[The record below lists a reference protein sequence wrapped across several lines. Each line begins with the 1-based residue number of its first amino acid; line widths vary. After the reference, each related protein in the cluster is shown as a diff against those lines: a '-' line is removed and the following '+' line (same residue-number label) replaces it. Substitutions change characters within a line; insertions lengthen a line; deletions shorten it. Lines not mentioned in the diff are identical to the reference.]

1 MFSLSTK
8 TIPLC
13 GAALLAVLSGGVAL
27 AQEETPA
34 TAATET
40 TAAIPAVDQG
50 KLAESL
56 AKANGEAATLREEY
70 ERLRLQTETLGLAG
84 LQPELRPL
92 QERLIAAV
100 SDYRLA
106 DRRTKDLTDRVVSLS
121 EAALALLSDPTDPA
135 SRERLQKELVTANQA
150 LIAGKA
156 ETAAAPVALEA
167 AKVISLKN
175 DLGLAVI
182 NTGAES
188 GLRLGTPMRLVRGE
202 KTVATGL
209 VVDVRSRIAGVLMTS
224 PDAAGALRVGDQA
237 KPETISTS
245 K

>member
-1 MFSLSTK
+1 MFLLSSK

-13 GAALLAVLSGGVAL
+13 GAAFLAVLSGGVAM
-27 AQEETPA
+27 AQEETPVPLE
-34 TAATET
+34 TSVAA
-40 TAAIPAVDQG
+40 PAVVQA

-56 AKANGEAATLREEY
+56 AKANEEVASLREEY

-84 LQPELRPL
+84 LKPELRPV

-106 DRRTKDLTDRVVSLS
+106 DRRVKDLTERVVSLS
-121 EAALALLSDPTDPA
+121 EASLALLSDPADVT
-135 SRERLQKELVTANQA
+135 SRERLQKELASANQA
-150 LIAGKA
+150 LVSAKA
-156 ETAAAPVALEA
+156 ETAAAPVALES
-167 AKVISLKN
+167 AKVISLKD

-209 VVDVRSRIAGVLMTS
+209 VVDVRNRIAGVLMTS
-224 PDAAGALRVGDQA
+224 PDSSGSLRVGDQA
-237 KPETISTS
+237 KPETISTL